1 MCCKFGVLVMIYRLQ
16 TFLWQHS
23 LTSGAILS
31 FQCQN
36 LLIYLFFFHLYK
48 SNSQLRVDLKGNIYY
63 YANMNPVDPQKEN
76 RFIILLVCLVKH
88 CSQKCHIF
96 YVPSMSALWL
106 SLPYQLNKSM
116 LTLAQ
121 RIGRVMKNSPLY
133 MVNCFM
139 RCTFMLLSSDSAK
152 YMLSFI
158 PKSAKYMFVCS
169 YKVIAGMRVK
179 HTTKCLAW
187 K

>member
-1 MCCKFGVLVMIYRLQ
+1 MSWSTGCKHFYDNIPWPVVQFCHFSAKIYW
-16 TFLWQHS
+16 F
-23 LTSGAILS
+23 I
-31 FQCQN
+31 F
-36 LLIYLFFFHLYK
+36 FFFHLYK

-88 CSQKCHIF
+88 SQKCHIF

-106 SLPYQLNKSM
+106 SLPYQLNKGM